1 MTAILNI
8 SNKGDQCKESNKNA
22 ISEQPELSANA
33 VLIQWIA
40 STRTKKNTL
49 EKDRHDSFVISHTES
64 EQGIVSLIACW

>member
-1 MTAILNI
+1 MTAIWDM
-8 SNKGDQCKESNKNA
+8 SDKGDQCKESNKNA

-40 STRTKKNTL
+40 STRKKKTL
-49 EKDRHDSFVISHTES
+49 EKDRHYSFVISHIES